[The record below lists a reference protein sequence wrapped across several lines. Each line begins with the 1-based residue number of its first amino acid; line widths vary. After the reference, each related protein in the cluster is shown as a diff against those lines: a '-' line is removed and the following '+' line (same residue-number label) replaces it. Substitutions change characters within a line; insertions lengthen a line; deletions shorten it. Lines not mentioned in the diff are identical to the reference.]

1 MRDAALVALLLLG
14 GSLLPGCADPKPG
27 PAGVALAGS
36 GGDAAGG
43 GSVGGAQAGAAT
55 SEVPLFVPPTGGA
68 PPVGPEPSAGAAP
81 DALGGGGAAN
91 VAGIRVAVISDLND
105 SYGSVSYSA
114 AVHSAVGA
122 LLALEPDLVL
132 STGDMVAGQMAG
144 LDYDGMWAGF
154 HAAVTDE
161 LETAGLPLAVT
172 PGNHDASGY
181 AGFEKEREIF
191 VRTWQERKPALAYI
205 DDSSYPLR
213 YSFSAGP
220 ALFVSLDDSTIGALD
235 PEQMEWL
242 EAQLT
247 AGEHLPTK
255 IVYGHVP
262 LMPFSEGRETEIIG
276 DAKLE
281 DLLQRHGV
289 TLFITGH
296 HHAYYPGRRAGVR
309 YVSTACLGAGPR
321 PLIGT
326 EAVSALSLLVFDLDA
341 TGAVTRL
348 DAFGGKSFDTLVPR
362 TSLPAS
368 IESGPWRVARDDL

>member
-1 MRDAALVALLLLG
+1 
-14 GSLLPGCADPKPG
+14 
-27 PAGVALAGS
+27 
-36 GGDAAGG
+36 
-43 GSVGGAQAGAAT
+43 
-55 SEVPLFVPPTGGA
+55 
-68 PPVGPEPSAGAAP
+68 
-81 DALGGGGAAN
+81 
-91 VAGIRVAVISDLND
+91 
-105 SYGSVSYSA
+105 
-114 AVHSAVGA
+114 
-122 LLALEPDLVL
+122 
-132 STGDMVAGQMAG
+132 MVAGQMAG
-144 LDYDGMWAGF
+144 LDYEGMWAGF

-161 LETAGLPLAVT
+161 LEAAGLPLAVT

-191 VRTWQERKPALAYI
+191 VRTWRERKPALAYT

-235 PEQMEWL
+235 AEQMEWL
-242 EAQLT
+242 EAQLA
-247 AGEHLPTK
+247 AGERFPTK

-276 DAKLE
+276 DPELE
-281 DLLQRHGV
+281 ALLERHGV

-296 HHAYYPGRRAGVR
+296 HHAYYPGRRGAVR

-326 EAVSALSLLVFDLDA
+326 AGVSALSLLVFELDA
-341 TGAVTRL
+341 SGVVTLL
-348 DAFGGKSFDTLVPR
+348 DAFSGKSFDTVVPR

-368 IESGPWRVARDDL
+368 IESGGWSIARDDLE

>member
-1 MRDAALVALLLLG
+1 VSALV
-14 GSLLPGCADPKPG
+14 
-27 PAGVALAGS
+27 
-36 GGDAAGG
+36 
-43 GSVGGAQAGAAT
+43 
-55 SEVPLFVPPTGGA
+55 
-68 PPVGPEPSAGAAP
+68 
-81 DALGGGGAAN
+81 
-91 VAGIRVAVISDLND
+91 
-105 SYGSVSYSA
+105 
-114 AVHSAVGA
+114 
-122 LLALEPDLVL
+122 ALEPDLVL

-144 LDYDGMWAGF
+144 LDYEGMWAGF

-161 LETAGLPLAVT
+161 LDAAGLPLAVT

-191 VRTWQERKPALAYI
+191 VRTWRERKPALTYL

-220 ALFVSLDDSTIGALD
+220 AVFVSLDDSTIGALGA
-235 PEQMEWL
+235 EQMEWL
-242 EAQLT
+242 EAQLV
-247 AGEHLPTK
+247 AGERFPTK

-281 DLLQRHGV
+281 ALFQRHGV

-296 HHAYYPGRRAGVR
+296 HHAYYPGRRDGVR

-326 EAVSALSLLVFDLDA
+326 DAAAPLSLLVFELDA
-341 TGAVTRL
+341 AGAVTLLVALGGARF
-348 DAFGGKSFDTLVPR
+348 DAAIPR
-362 TSLPAS
+362 ASLPNSIAS
-368 IESGPWRVARDDL
+368 GSWSVTRDDL